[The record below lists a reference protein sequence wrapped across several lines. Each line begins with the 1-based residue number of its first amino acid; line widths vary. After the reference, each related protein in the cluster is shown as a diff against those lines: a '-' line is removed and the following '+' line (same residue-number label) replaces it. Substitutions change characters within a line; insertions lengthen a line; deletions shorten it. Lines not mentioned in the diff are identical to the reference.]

1 MQVLLNIL
9 NQIDVY
15 NQKNTQTTA
24 SIYNTIMII
33 KIVYYKEM
41 IDNRAGLV
49 VTYILNGN
57 SNLYQV
63 LTYEA
68 FQCIINV
75 CRHTIYNI
83 NKCIK

>member
-1 MQVLLNIL
+1 
-9 NQIDVY
+9 
-15 NQKNTQTTA
+15 
-24 SIYNTIMII
+24 MII

-63 LTYEA
+63 LTYVS

-75 CRHTIYNI
+75 
-83 NKCIK
+83 